1 MFLPCEYEYSQKILQ
16 KFFQDVTKALNI
28 IANFEKTPGAPLR
41 TPAPAGP
48 GRYGG
53 GG

>member
-1 MFLPCEYEYSQKILQ
+1 MFLPCEYEYRQKILQ
-16 KFFQDVTKALNI
+16 KFTPVVTKTLNI
-28 IANFEKTPGAPLR
+28 IANFEKMPGAHPH

-48 GRYGG
+48 GRCGG